1 MFVYENQG
9 VRSSGYSDYSNLT
22 DSLFQAVERGDLQSV
37 NFFHMKGGDI
47 HARNSYGETLLH
59 VAVSKGSLS
68 VVKFILV
75 NELLNPNVESNSGEP
90 PIFLTKS
97 VRILKLLVSNGA
109 SINVTNSAQIPLMH
123 YAASKGRYKIVDA
136 LVKVFMEDINQ
147 PDRERR
153 TPLHFAAA
161 FDRTDTVDVLL
172 QLGANVDAQ
181 TKQQYTPLHYAAIG
195 EHENTDTADLL
206 LGPYGN
212 AHYNIKNCKGKTA
225 LDLAITCSK
234 ENRLNRV
241 AKSII
246 HIQKMNAAQ
255 VRRAQKKLRESN
267 SFPII
272 RPTQS
277 RKTSPLVASA
287 LHAEKRNPL

>member
-9 VRSSGYSDYSNLT
+9 VRSSGYPDYSNLT
-22 DSLFQAVERGDLQSV
+22 DSLFQAAESNDPQGV
-37 NFFHMKGGDI
+37 NFFHIKGGDI
-47 HARNSYGETLLH
+47 NARNSYGETLLH
-59 VAVSKGSLS
+59 VAVSKDSLS
-68 VVKFILV
+68 VVEFILF

-97 VRILKLLVSNGA
+97 VRMLKLLVSRGA
-109 SINVTNSAQIPLMH
+109 SIDVTNSGQIPLMH

-147 PDRERR
+147 PDSEGR

-161 FDRTDTVDVLL
+161 FDHTDTVDVLL
-172 QLGANVDAQ
+172 QIGADVDAQ
-181 TKQQYTPLHYAAIG
+181 TNQQYTPLHYAAIG
-195 EHENTDTADLL
+195 EHETTNTADLL

-212 AHYNIKNCKGKTA
+212 AHYNIKNCNGKTA
-225 LDLAITCSK
+225 LELAITCSK

-246 HIQKMNAAQ
+246 YIQKMNVAQ
-255 VRRAQKKLRESN
+255 VKRSRKKLRASN
-267 SFPII
+267 SFPL
-272 RPTQS
+272 PKPS
-277 RKTSPLVASA
+277 RKLREKSPLAISASN
-287 LHAEKRNPL
+287 AEKR